1 MSGRERLPDEAQVVR
16 CGQPPFDQ
24 LKPFH
29 ERCDEHDGVYGFSV
43 QSRGN
48 QTLEAL
54 AVWCQNNRIGVTTV
68 GAIRERG
75 YEVVITSGSGFH
87 ATVIVPRD
95 WTPDA
100 ARRLAESFEDRE
112 NPVAKAERHR

>member
-1 MSGRERLPDEAQVVR
+1 VVNRLSTSPNPFTSGATSMTE
-16 CGQPPFDQ
+16 FI
-24 LKPFH
+24 
-29 ERCDEHDGVYGFSV
+29 GFSV

-54 AVWCQNNRIGVTTV
+54 AVWCLNNRIGVTTV

-100 ARRLAESFEDRE
+100 ARRLAESFEDRV

>member
-1 MSGRERLPDEAQVVR
+1 MSARERLPDEAHVIR
-16 CGQPPFDQ
+16 CGRPPFDQ
-24 LKPFH
+24 PKPLH

-48 QTLEAL
+48 LTLEAL
-54 AVWCQNNRIGVTTV
+54 AVWCKNNQIGVTTV

-75 YEVVITSGSGFH
+75 YDVVITKGTGFH

-95 WTPDA
+95 WTPEA
-100 ARRLAESFEDRE
+100 ARRLAESFEDRD
-112 NPVAKAERHR
+112 NPVAKAERHQ